1 MLTRSRRKPPVFDKE
16 KINEKVD
23 ASLKEDFREMLGE
36 ESDGQISLQIP
47 EDTAREQQVEGQ
59 MSIEEVL
66 TEWEKTKRAAEAAIA
81 AAEQKKLDMAKEQA
95 LSEASE
101 IMNRLKA
108 LFPVLSATPGE
119 DIPGEAGRLWLTR

>member
-1 MLTRSRRKPPVFDKE
+1 MLTRSRRKRPVFDKE

-66 TEWEKTKRAAEAAIA
+66 TEWEKTK
-81 AAEQKKLDMAKEQA
+81 
-95 LSEASE
+95 
-101 IMNRLKA
+101 
-108 LFPVLSATPGE
+108 TG
-119 DIPGEAGRLWLTR
+119 G

>member
-1 MLTRSRRKPPVFDKE
+1 
-16 KINEKVD
+16 
-23 ASLKEDFREMLGE
+23 MLGE

-108 LFPVLSATPGE
+108 LFPVLSATPRGGYS
-119 DIPGEAGRLWLTR
+119 GEAGDCG

>member
-1 MLTRSRRKPPVFDKE
+1 MLTRSREEAPVFDKE

-59 MSIEEVL
+59 MSIEE
-66 TEWEKTKRAAEAAIA
+66 
-81 AAEQKKLDMAKEQA
+81 
-95 LSEASE
+95 
-101 IMNRLKA
+101 
-108 LFPVLSATPGE
+108 SADGVGE
-119 DIPGEAGRLWLTR
+119 DKTGG